1 MAATCGHKRATS
13 EPKRGQGTPEDLL
26 KRSIDFWSSK
36 EPFLDTIFDQF
47 GMDMGGLSFK
57 KATLAATAEPFGDP
71 DP

>member
-1 MAATCGHKRATS
+1 MRQHAAISVPQANQN
-13 EPKRGQGTPEDLL
+13 EARGPPEDLL

>member
-13 EPKRGQGTPEDLL
+13 EPKRGQGTPRRPSEEKYWFLIL
-26 KRSIDFWSSK
+26 QGTL
-36 EPFLDTIFDQF
+36 LDTMFDQF